1 MRRFSSLPIP
11 PFLAFVAFSALA
23 ASSALGSSAASPP
36 TAPPTSTPAPD
47 LWALAQRYRTVH
59 RFSTLITAQNVREYL
74 SSDAGLRDAIAWCRK
89 TAVTKVYIEEFRGGY
104 TADRATLVKARD
116 AFRAAGIE
124 PSGCVTTTRLGKDST
139 GWKEI
144 SCYTDP
150 QTQEKLKSVFEYAA
164 GLFNEIMID
173 DFWFTDCE
181 CPECKA
187 ARAARLVAIGG
198 ARYPVAGDTWED
210 YRSEL
215 MVQLSRHYILEA
227 ARKVNPKVKVI
238 IKYPQ
243 WYDQFHERGYDV
255 ARETADFD
263 RIWVGTET
271 RDYTN
276 RQWGGTVQ
284 YEGFFIMR
292 WLGGLGGAKCGGGW
306 FDPYGTSPAT
316 YLEQARQTVL
326 AGARESMLFCYG
338 SLQSGTGPKN
348 IEALRANIPELLLV
362 ARQVAR
368 RRPAGIAAYK
378 PASSHPDGEKVV
390 FDFVGMLGLPLLP
403 CHEFPAKAPAAFF
416 SVHALKDSDFA
427 AKLQAFIKAGKPV
440 LLTDGLAKALGDKVN
455 LQAPGVHIL
464 AVNGDPKSLLKL
476 SQAELDPL
484 RAALLKPLRV
494 DFRAPNKTGLYLFRD
509 GSRVVENF
517 DDGPIE
523 VQFNGNSQTIPAR
536 GWAALWK

>member
-1 MRRFSSLPIP
+1 MKRFSPWLVLP
-11 PFLAFVAFSALA
+11 LVGLMAFSPFA
-23 ASSALGSSAASPP
+23 ASSALGPAAAPP
-36 TAPPTSTPAPD
+36 APEHPTSTQVPD
-47 LWALAQRYRTVH
+47 LWALAQRHRAVH
-59 RFSTLITAQNVREYL
+59 RFSTLFTAQNVREYL
-74 SSDAGLRDAIAWCRK
+74 SSDAGLSEAIDWCKRS
-89 TAVTKVYIEEFRGGY
+89 AVTKVYIEEFRDGY

-124 PSGCVTTTRLGKDST
+124 TSGCITTTRVGKDST

-181 CPECKA
+181 CSDCMAACA
-187 ARAARLVAIGG
+187 ARTVTLGG
-198 ARYPVAGDTWED
+198 AHYPVAGDTWEN
-210 YRSEL
+210 YRGEL
-215 MVQLSRHYILEA
+215 LVQLSRHYILEA
-227 ARKVNPKVKVI
+227 ARKVNPKVKII

-243 WYDQFHERGYDV
+243 WYDRFHERGYDV
-255 ARETADFD
+255 VRESADFD

-276 RQWGGTVQ
+276 QRWGGTVQ
-284 YEGFFIMR
+284 FEAFFIMR

-306 FDPYGTSPAT
+306 FDPYGTTAAT
-316 YLEQARQTVL
+316 YIEQARQTVL

-338 SLQSGTGPKN
+338 SLQTDTGPN
-348 IEALRANIPELLLV
+348 DIESLRANIPELFAV
-362 ARQVAR
+362 AGEVAR

-378 PASSHPDGEKVV
+378 PANSHPGDEKVV

-403 CHEFPAKAPAAFF
+403 CHEFPAQAPVAFF
-416 SVHALKDSDFA
+416 SVHTLEDPDFA

-440 LLTDGLAKALGDKVN
+440 VLTDGLVQALADKVD
-455 LQAPGVHIL
+455 LRASGVHIL
-464 AVNGDPKSLLKL
+464 DVKGEPKSLLKL
-476 SQAELDPL
+476 TQADLDPL
-484 RAALLKPLRV
+484 RAALLKPLDI
-494 DFRAPNKTGLYLFRD
+494 DFRAPNKTGLYLFSD

-517 DDGPIE
+517 NDEPIE
-523 VQFNGNSQTIPAR
+523 VQFNGKSDTIPGR
-536 GWAALWK
+536 GWAAHWK

>member
-47 LWALAQRYRTVH
+47 LWALAQRHRAVH
-59 RFSTLITAQNVREYL
+59 RFSTLFTAQNVREYL
-74 SSDAGLRDAIAWCRK
+74 SSDAGLRDAIDWCKR

-104 TADRATLVKARD
+104 TADRATLIKARD
-116 AFRAAGIE
+116 AFGAAGIE
-124 PSGCVTTTRLGKDST
+124 ASGCITTTRVGKDST

-187 ARAARLVAIGG
+187 ARAARVVTIGG

-210 YRSEL
+210 YRCEL

-227 ARKVNPKVKVI
+227 ARKVNPKVKII

-276 RQWGGTVQ
+276 KQWGGTVQ
-284 YEGFFIMR
+284 FEGFFIMR

-338 SLQSGTGPKN
+338 SLQSGHRPEEHRGP
-348 IEALRANIPELLLV
+348 
-362 ARQVAR
+362 ARQHPRAASPSPAKWRGAAPPALPPTSLPAATPTARKSSSISSACSVCRSFPATSSRPR
-368 RRPAGIAAYK
+368 RRRRSSRSMPSRTPTSPPNSRRSSK
-378 PASSHPDGEKVV
+378 RASR
-390 FDFVGMLGLPLLP
+390 
-403 CHEFPAKAPAAFF
+403 CC
-416 SVHALKDSDFA
+416 
-427 AKLQAFIKAGKPV
+427 
-440 LLTDGLAKALGDKVN
+440 
-455 LQAPGVHIL
+455 
-464 AVNGDPKSLLKL
+464 
-476 SQAELDPL
+476 
-484 RAALLKPLRV
+484 
-494 DFRAPNKTGLYLFRD
+494 
-509 GSRVVENF
+509 
-517 DDGPIE
+517 
-523 VQFNGNSQTIPAR
+523 
-536 GWAALWK
+536 